1 MAIPMLE
8 ISNLC
13 AFYGPS
19 QALFDVRLSVGEGQV
34 LTLVGRNGAGRSTVA
49 RAIVGRVKR
58 TGSIQFEGRELI
70 RAKSF
75 EVARRGIGYAPENR
89 EVFGQLNAEENLLLG
104 QGARRERTSN
114 PSGWTL
120 DRCYDL
126 FPGLTQRR
134 LTPAGA
140 LSGGEQQMLVLCRAL
155 MGNPRL
161 LVIDEPTEGL
171 SPQMVELVA
180 QTLAKLKQ
188 DGISMLL
195 IEQKLD
201 MALQLAD
208 MVVVLGRGEVVFGGS
223 VDALR
228 QRQDVIDTWVGIA

>member
-1 MAIPMLE
+1 MLE

-19 QALFDVRLSVGEGQV
+19 QALFDVRLSVVEGQV

-75 EVARRGIGYAPENR
+75 DIARRGIGYAPENR

-104 QGARRERTSN
+104 QGARRGRTSN

-126 FPGLTQRR
+126 FPGLSQRR
-134 LTPAGA
+134 LTPSVA
-140 LSGGEQQMLVLCRAL
+140 LSGCEQQMLVLCRAL

-195 IEQKLD
+195 IEQKLN

>member
-1 MAIPMLE
+1 MLE

-75 EVARRGIGYAPENR
+75 DIARRGIGYAPENR

-104 QGARRERTSN
+104 QGARRGRTSN

-126 FPGLTQRR
+126 FPGLSQLR

-171 SPQMVELVA
+171 SPQMV
-180 QTLAKLKQ
+180 
-188 DGISMLL
+188 
-195 IEQKLD
+195 
-201 MALQLAD
+201 
-208 MVVVLGRGEVVFGGS
+208 
-223 VDALR
+223 
-228 QRQDVIDTWVGIA
+228 